1 LKRVLQKIYVDE
13 GQYVKEGQL
22 LFKILPTMRSRISK
36 AIAEVKAAEIE
47 ILNTKVLSI
56 KM

>member
-1 LKRVLQKIYVDE
+1 
-13 GQYVKEGQL
+13 
-22 LFKILPTMRSRISK
+22 MRLNIKK

-47 ILNTKVLSI
+47 VQNTKVLSD

>member
-1 LKRVLQKIYVDE
+1 VQKIYVDE

-22 LFKILPTMRSRISK
+22 LFKILPTVYE
-36 AIAEVKAAEIE
+36 AEYQKQSPVKAAEIE
-47 ILNTKVLSI
+47 VQNTKVLSD

>member
-1 LKRVLQKIYVDE
+1 LKRVPAKIYVDE
-13 GQYVKEGQL
+13 GQKRVSYSKYCL
-22 LFKILPTMRSRISK
+22 RFMRLISK

-47 ILNTKVLSI
+47 VQNTKVLSD

>member
-1 LKRVLQKIYVDE
+1 
-13 GQYVKEGQL
+13 
-22 LFKILPTMRSRISK
+22 MRLNIKK

-47 ILNTKVLSI
+47 VQNTKVLSE

>member
-1 LKRVLQKIYVDE
+1 
-13 GQYVKEGQL
+13 
-22 LFKILPTMRSRISK
+22 LPTVYEADIKK

-47 ILNTKVLSI
+47 VQNTKVLSE